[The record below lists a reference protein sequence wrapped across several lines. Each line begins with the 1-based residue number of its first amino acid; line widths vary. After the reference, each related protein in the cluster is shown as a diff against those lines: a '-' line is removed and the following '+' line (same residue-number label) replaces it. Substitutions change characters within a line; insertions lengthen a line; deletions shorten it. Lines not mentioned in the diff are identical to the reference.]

1 MKKYNY
7 FDDGKSLVE
16 NSYYLLMILSI
27 VFVVIQVVIARDSLD
42 HNANLELTQHTVEQ
56 DNHYRETIEAKA
68 EEFINAMISIR
79 MMESEMAGLEKRLA
93 NRLKHSPVRN
103 T

>member
-1 MKKYNY
+1 MKKHNY

-56 DNHYRETIEAKA
+56 DNHYRVTIEAKA
-68 EEFINAMISIR
+68 EEFITAMLESPYPLDGLRIDSII
-79 MMESEMAGLEKRLA
+79 MQQGNLEEMTP
-93 NRLKHSPVRN
+93 NS
-103 T
+103 